1 MCGPL
6 PLVTDSR
13 SRTVLPSSLATTN
26 LAPSGERRTRGA
38 SETRLF
44 GRELAA
50 ALAPGDLV
58 ALEGDL
64 GTGKTCLVQGIC
76 AGLGVDEVVNSPTFV
91 LLNVYAGAGEQ
102 GALRVYHFDLY
113 RLETVDELAEIGAD
127 QFFHEAD
134 AVTLVEWADR
144 LPELLPEKRWRVGLE
159 YGDEEQE
166 RRIRWRRPGAAA
178 GSPGKD
184 A

>member
-1 MCGPL
+1 M
-6 PLVTDSR
+6 TAD
-13 SRTVLPSSLATTN
+13 LAAAG
-26 LAPSGERRTRGA
+26 LRRTRGA

-50 ALAPGDLV
+50 ELAPGDLV
-58 ALEGDL
+58 ALTGDL

-76 AGLGVDEVVNSPTFV
+76 DGLGVEEVVNSPTFV
-91 LLNVYAGAGEQ
+91 LLNVYDGTGER
-102 GALRVYHFDLY
+102 GPLRIYHFDLY
-113 RLETVDELAEIGAD
+113 RLERVDELADIGAD

-144 LPELLPEKRWRVGLE
+144 LPELLPGRRWRVGLE
-159 YGDEEQE
+159 YGDGEQE
-166 RRIRWRRPGAAA
+166 RRIRWRRPEAGT
-178 GSPGKD
+178 GSPGRE

>member
-1 MCGPL
+1 M
-6 PLVTDSR
+6 TAD
-13 SRTVLPSSLATTN
+13 LAC
-26 LAPSGERRTRGA
+26 AGERRTRCA
-38 SETRLF
+38 SETRRF

-91 LLNVYAGAGEQ
+91 LLNVYEATGE
-102 GALRVYHFDLY
+102 GRGLPVYHFDLY
-113 RLETVDELAEIGAD
+113 RLATVDELAEIGAD

-144 LPELLPEKRWRVGLE
+144 LPELLPEKRWQIELR
-159 YGDEEQE
+159 YGEQEQE
-166 RRIRWRRPGAAA
+166 RRIRWRRPGSGAV
-178 GSPGKD
+178 PGRD

>member
-1 MCGPL
+1 MPC
-6 PLVTDSR
+6 
-13 SRTVLPSSLATTN
+13 
-26 LAPSGERRTRGA
+26 LAPAGERLTRNA
-38 SETRLF
+38 SETLLF

-76 AGLGVDEVVNSPTFV
+76 AGLGVEEVVNSPTFV
-91 LLNVYAGAGEQ
+91 LLNVYDGSEEHG
-102 GALRVYHFDLY
+102 GLRIYHFDLY
-113 RLETVDELAEIGAD
+113 RLETVDELADIGAG

-144 LPELLPEKRWRVGLE
+144 LPELLPAKRWQVRLE
-159 YGDEEQE
+159 YGETEHE
-166 RRIRWRRPGAAA
+166 RRIRWRRPEAVE
-178 GSPGKD
+178 GSGGRE

>member
-1 MCGPL
+1 MLPR
-6 PLVTDSR
+6 PLVT
-13 SRTVLPSSLATTN
+13 TPLAATGEH
-26 LAPSGERRTRGA
+26 LARGA

-50 ALAPGDLV
+50 ELTPGDLV

-76 AGLGVDEVVNSPTFV
+76 AGLGVEEGVNSPTFV
-91 LLNVYAGAGEQ
+91 LLNVYDITGER
-102 GALRVYHFDLY
+102 GPLRIYHFDLY
-113 RLETVDELAEIGAD
+113 RLETVEELADIGAD

-144 LPELLPEKRWRVGLE
+144 LPELLPEQRWRVRLE
-159 YGDEEQE
+159 YGEGEHD
-166 RRIRWRRPGAAA
+166 RRIRWRRPEAGA
-178 GSPGKD
+178 GSPGRE

>member
-1 MCGPL
+1 MTPE
-6 PLVTDSR
+6 
-13 SRTVLPSSLATTN
+13 LA
-26 LAPSGERRTRGA
+26 AAGERRTRSA

-44 GRELAA
+44 GGQLAA

-76 AGLGVDEVVNSPTFV
+76 AGLGVAEVVNSPTFV
-91 LLNVYAGAGEQ
+91 LLNVYDGSGEH
-102 GALRVYHFDLY
+102 GPVRVYHFDLY
-113 RLETVDELAEIGAD
+113 RLETVDELVDIGAD

-144 LPELLPEKRWRVGLE
+144 LPEVLPEKRWRVGLE
-159 YGDEEQE
+159 YGDGEQE
-166 RRIRWRRPGAAA
+166 RRVRWQRPQSGA
-178 GSPGKD
+178 GPPGKE

>member
-1 MCGPL
+1 M
-6 PLVTDSR
+6 TSD
-13 SRTVLPSSLATTN
+13 LAC
-26 LAPSGERRTRGA
+26 AGERRTGCA
-38 SETRLF
+38 SETRRF
-44 GRELAA
+44 GRQLAA
-50 ALAPGDLV
+50 ALVPGDLV

-91 LLNVYAGAGEQ
+91 LLNVYEGTGE
-102 GALRVYHFDLY
+102 ASRLRVYHFDLY

-144 LPELLPEKRWRVGLE
+144 LPELLPEQRWRIELR
-159 YGDEEQE
+159 YGEQEQE
-166 RRIRWRRPGAAA
+166 RRIRWRRPDTGPA
-178 GSPGKD
+178 PGRD

>member
-1 MCGPL
+1 M
-6 PLVTDSR
+6 T
-13 SRTVLPSSLATTN
+13 AN

-38 SETRLF
+38 AETRLF

-58 ALEGDL
+58 ALQGDL

-76 AGLGVDEVVNSPTFV
+76 AGLGVEDVINSPTFV
-91 LLNVYAGAGEQ
+91 LLNVYDGTSEREAV
-102 GALRVYHFDLY
+102 RIYHFDLY
-113 RLETVDELAEIGAD
+113 RLETVDELAGIGAG

-144 LPELLPEKRWRVGLE
+144 LPGLLPDRRWRVGLE
-159 YGDEEQE
+159 YGEAEQE
-166 RRIRWRRPGAAA
+166 RRIRWRRPDA
-178 GSPGKD
+178 GDPSAGGWT
-184 A
+184 

>member
-1 MCGPL
+1 MTAG
-6 PLVTDSR
+6 
-13 SRTVLPSSLATTN
+13 LA
-26 LAPSGERRTRGA
+26 AAGERRTRSA
-38 SETRLF
+38 SETLLF

-76 AGLGVDEVVNSPTFV
+76 AGLGVEEVVNSPTFV
-91 LLNVYAGAGEQ
+91 LLNVYDGSAER
-102 GALRVYHFDLY
+102 GALRIYHFDLY
-113 RLETVDELAEIGAD
+113 RLETVEELADIGAG

-144 LPELLPEKRWRVGLE
+144 LPELLPGKRWQVRLR
-159 YGDEEQE
+159 YGEAEHE
-166 RRIRWRRPGAAA
+166 RWIRWRRPEAIEDSA
-178 GSPGKD
+178 GRQ